1 MPMKPGMKMM
11 VMQRMAQDQNQNRSE
26 RSEYGGNRR
35 MIGYDREGN
44 GNAARSNY
52 GNMEGGSR
60 NRGENRMAYDEMEG
74 RSMNYGERSAY
85 GENRMAY
92 GMEEPESRRR
102 RDSRGRFMEGDGWE
116 GNRGYPRGEYDERK
130 YGMEEEQA
138 RMGGYGAESRRRR
151 DGRGRYAMYGME
163 EAEAPEMRQQTWY
176 PPANNMYPMDMHPGN
191 SYGDIYAHGT
201 IYAPDAMNKPM
212 GKGHHESMKKP
223 VDEQTARHWVE
234 KMEGG
239 EKFSPDLTDQLR
251 NSHCPECK
259 KWEFYTAI
267 NMMYSDYCS
276 VAKKLNVDRADF
288 YALMAKAFL
297 EDEDAGEHKLRKYME
312 TIPE

>member
-1 MPMKPGMKMM
+1 MGMKPGMKMM
-11 VMQRMAQDQNQNRSE
+11 VMQRMAQQGQNQNRSE
-26 RSEYGGNRR
+26 YGGGNGRR
-35 MIGYDREGN
+35 MIGYDREYNNEDRRMEENQNRRMN
-44 GNAARSNY
+44 G
-52 GNMEGGSR
+52 EGW
-60 NRGENRMAYDEMEG
+60 EG
-74 RSMNYGERSAY
+74 
-85 GENRMAY
+85 NRMAY

-102 RDSRGRFMEGDGWE
+102 RDSRGRYAEGEGWE
-116 GNRGYPRGEYDERK
+116 SNRGYPRSEYDERK

-151 DGRGRYAMYGME
+151 DSRGRYAMYDME
-163 EAEAPEMRQQTWY
+163 DEEGPEMRQQTWY
-176 PPANNMYPMDMHPGN
+176 PPRGAYGAMPPMGMHNPGN

-212 GKGHHESMKKP
+212 GRNHQHDSMKQP
-223 VDEQTARHWVE
+223 VDEQTARHWVQ

-239 EKFSPDLTDQLR
+239 EKFKPELADQLR
-251 NSHCPECK
+251 NAHCPECK

-267 NMMYSDYCS
+267 NMMYSDYCDA
-276 VAKKLNVDRADF
+276 AKKLNVDRADF